1 MSDSI
6 PRQFLTADYTDD
18 TDKDHEPGLHPCYPR
33 NPWSN
38 CLGWFGVTFEKMKRR
53 LIPLLFLAAVVPTLA
68 ADRLLVEAESFQS
81 HGGWSLDTQ
90 FIDLMGSP
98 YLIAHG
104 LGQPVKDAVTTVNF
118 PAAGTYRVWVRTK
131 DWVAPWKAPGA
142 PGKFQVLVNDQPLG
156 ETFGTKGAEWSWH
169 DGGTVKVAD
178 RRATV
183 ALRDLMGFDGRC
195 DAVYFTSDLGETP
208 PNDAAPLSAWRKTA
222 LGLPAAPQD
231 MGEFDLVVV
240 GGGYGGMG
248 SAISAARMGLKVAL
262 IQNRGVLGGNGS
274 SEVRVWA
281 MGLIRRG
288 KYPHI
293 GEIVEEFADRA
304 KNSPGT
310 YEEFGDAQK
319 EALVRAEKNISLFL
333 NEHVYTAETKDGKIV
348 SVTSLDTRSSR
359 QKKYRGKFF
368 VDCTGHGN
376 LAHLAGAKYEIEL
389 KDLLGMSNMWVW
401 GNAETPQSFPETPWA
416 LDLTMDDFP
425 YPKKGRADMT
435 EKGKG
440 EWFWESG
447 FNKHPINDLEL
458 IRDWNLRA
466 VFGAFNAMKNRDG
479 KAEHPNARLEWVA
492 YVGGTRESRRIVGD
506 VMLTHEDIV
515 TKKEFPDGCV
525 PSTWSIDLHFPKQ
538 EFAKKFPDNPFIS
551 IAEHD
556 RRIDRQFGYPIPY
569 RCLYS
574 VNVSNMFMAGRNIS
588 VTDQALGTVRV
599 MKTIGMMGE
608 VVGKAASIAIRR
620 NCSPRDVYHLYWSEM
635 DALLKLPGRAR
646 RGADD
651 TFDISGPAPAP
662 VVDDAG
668 RGTPLASLKGIV
680 IDNTHAKLTGRW
692 TSGANLDHVGADY
705 AYARGAGLKAT
716 FVITVPA
723 DGRYEVRFATA
734 PHENRASNT
743 AYVVRG
749 ADGEK
754 AGTINQKQPPTIENR
769 WVSLGVHRF
778 TAGKPGAVEI
788 SAEKADGNVHIDAVQ
803 VLPAQ

>member
-1 MSDSI
+1 
-6 PRQFLTADYTDD
+6 
-18 TDKDHEPGLHPCYPR
+18 
-33 NPWSN
+33 
-38 CLGWFGVTFEKMKRR
+38 MKR
-53 LIPLLFLAAVVPTLA
+53 LIAALLFTVAAPLLA
-68 ADRLLVEAESFQS
+68 ADRLLVEAESFTS

-104 LGQPVKDAVTTVNF
+104 LGQPVKDATTTANF
-118 PAAGTYRVWVRTK
+118 PATGKYRVWVRTK
-131 DWVAPWKAPGA
+131 DWVAHWGAPGA
-142 PGKFQVLVNDQPLG
+142 PGKFQVLVNGQPL
-156 ETFGTKGAEWSWH
+156 EPVFGAKGAAWDWH
-169 DGGTVKVAD
+169 DGGTVEITAKQTPVG
-178 RRATV
+178 
-183 ALRDLMGFDGRC
+183 LRDLTGFDGRC
-195 DAVYFTSDLGETP
+195 DAIYFSADLEERP
-208 PNDAAPLSAWRKTA
+208 PNDSAPLSSWRKTT
-222 LGLPAAPQD
+222 LGLPATPQE

-262 IQNRGVLGGNGS
+262 IQNRPVLGGNGS

-293 GEIVEEFADRA
+293 GEMVEEFADRA

-319 EALVRAEKNISLFL
+319 EALVRSEKNISLFL
-333 NEHVYTAETKDGKIV
+333 NEHVHAAETKDSRIV
-348 SVTSLDTRSSR
+348 AVTSLNTTNSR
-359 QKKYRGKFF
+359 QKRYRGKYF

-401 GNAETPQSFPETPWA
+401 SNAPAPQKFPETPWA
-416 LDLTMDDFP
+416 LDLTMEDFP
-425 YPKKGRADMT
+425 YPKFGKADMAD
-435 EKGKG
+435 KGKG

-447 FNKHPINDLEL
+447 FNKHPINDLEH

-479 KAEHPNARLEWVA
+479 KAEHANAKLDWVA

-515 TKKEFPDGCV
+515 TKKDFPDGCV
-525 PSTWSIDLHFPKQ
+525 PSTWSIDLHFPKK
-538 EFAKKFPDNPFIS
+538 EYAGKFPDNPFIA
-551 IAEHD
+551 IAQHD
-556 RRIDRQFGYPIPY
+556 RRIDRDFGYPIPY

-574 VNVSNMFMAGRNIS
+574 VNLSNMFMAGRNIS

-608 VVGKAASIAIRR
+608 VVGKAAAVALKHSAT
-620 NCSPRDVYHLYWSEM
+620 PRDVYHLYWNEL

-646 RGADD
+646 RGSDGQFDLRGAPPPPVDD
-651 TFDISGPAPAP
+651 NPNRVSGGMALAALKGV
-662 VVDDAG
+662 VVDNQAAKRTGHWTAGTNLEHVGPDYQYG
-668 RGTPLASLKGIV
+668 RGPGV
-680 IDNTHAKLTGRW
+680 
-692 TSGANLDHVGADY
+692 
-705 AYARGAGLKAT
+705 KAV
-716 FVITVPA
+716 FEFTVPK
-723 DGRYEVRFATA
+723 DGRYHVRFATA

-743 AYVVRG
+743 AFVVRS
-749 ADGEK
+749 AEGEK
-754 AGTINQKQPPTIENR
+754 SGTINQKQAATPLPPWT
-769 WVSLGVHRF
+769 SLGTFRF
-778 TAGKPGAVEI
+778 TADKPGMVEI
-788 SAEKADGNVHIDAVQ
+788 NAEKADGHVHIDAVN
-803 VLPAQ
+803 VVPVE